1 MSDVGATS
9 RLPRRAS
16 AAQVAD
22 LWWLTLVTGILWLL
36 FAIIV
41 FRFDWTSVS
50 AISILFGLVMLGAAF
65 TELLA
70 IPNVHGWWRV
80 LHVGLAAVF
89 VVIAIVAFVNPGGT
103 FKALAAVMS
112 FYFVIKGTFDI
123 ALAIVTREQ
132 RELWWATL
140 VLGVVEVLLGFWAAG
155 DFGHKTILL
164 VVWIGA
170 VALTRGLSEIFA
182 ALALRHA
189 RTV

>member
-22 LWWLTLVTGILWLL
+22 LWWLTLVPGILWLL
-36 FAIIV
+36 LAIIV
-41 FRFDWTSVS
+41 FRFDWATVS
-50 AISILFGLVMLGAAF
+50 SISILFGLVMLGAAF

-70 IPNVHGWWRV
+70 IPSVHGWWRV
-80 LHVGLAAVF
+80 LHVGLAAAF

-123 ALAIVTREQ
+123 AVGIVTREQ
-132 RELWWATL
+132 HELWWATL
-140 VLGVVEVLLGFWAAG
+140 TLGVVEVLLGFWAAG
-155 DFGHKTILL
+155 NFGHKAILL
-164 VVWIGA
+164 VVWVGA
-170 VALTRGLSEIFA
+170 VALTRGFSEIFA
-182 ALALRHA
+182 AFALRRA
-189 RTV
+189 RAT